1 MWYLSVCCSQTSVTS
16 LPGKDTDKLTCQL
29 GERRSYVSFNLEEAD
44 TAELQRVQGRQRG
57 RGLAGWRPVGSS
69 HSLATSVA
77 R

>member
-1 MWYLSVCCSQTSVTS
+1 MWPLSVCCRQTSLTG
-16 LPGKDTDKLTCQL
+16 LAEEDTDKLTCQL
-29 GERRSYVSFNLEEAD
+29 GERRSYVSFNLEEGD
-44 TAELQRVQGRQRG
+44 TAELQGVQGRQRG

>member
-1 MWYLSVCCSQTSVTS
+1 MCCSQTSVTG
-16 LPGKDTDKLTCQL
+16 LPEKDTDKLTCQL

-44 TAELQRVQGRQRG
+44 TAELQGRQRG

>member
-1 MWYLSVCCSQTSVTS
+1 M
-16 LPGKDTDKLTCQL
+16 PEKDTDKLTCQM

-44 TAELQRVQGRQRG
+44 TAELQGRQRG

>member
-1 MWYLSVCCSQTSVTS
+1 M
-16 LPGKDTDKLTCQL
+16 PEKDTDKLTCQL

-44 TAELQRVQGRQRG
+44 TAELQGRQRG

>member
-1 MWYLSVCCSQTSVTS
+1 MCCSQTSVTG
-16 LPGKDTDKLTCQL
+16 LPEQDTDKLTCQL

-44 TAELQRVQGRQRG
+44 TAELQGRQRG